1 MAATIL
7 RRDDQTDDERL
18 RESGNASPNGIVMN
32 FDHDGKDNGSGGQ
45 QQANGVGVTYRQE
58 IVFEKIIL

>member
-32 FDHDGKDNGSGGQ
+32 FDHDGKSNGSAAGQ

-58 IVFEKIIL
+58 IVFE